1 MDLQPL
7 EDEAPLHRDVALLLK
22 CAKSVN
28 WVIKAHG
35 VIGRLD
41 VVVSWQHD
49 SRQKLP
55 TQKNI
60 LFFFFNLYRLRFYI
74 VLSHITVAYKS
85 CHRQRCHHF
94 APVTKEFVTLECV
107 LNWRLVR
114 SAGEGGDNRLGGTVK
129 FHRGGFRDCHHIQR
143 ARGWSTRGIAYF
155 QSQGYRRALAAH
167 RAPLASHQS

>member
-60 LFFFFNLYRLRFYI
+60 LFFFFLTFTDFATEILYSL
-74 VLSHITVAYKS
+74 ITHHSGLQVMS
-85 CHRQRCHHF
+85 QTEMSSLCTSDQRICHTGMCVEL
-94 APVTKEFVTLECV
+94 APGPLC
-107 LNWRLVR
+107 R
-114 SAGEGGDNRLGGTVK
+114 
-129 FHRGGFRDCHHIQR
+129 
-143 ARGWSTRGIAYF
+143 RGWG
-155 QSQGYRRALAAH
+155 
-167 RAPLASHQS
+167 